1 MAKAIRTGKVYK
13 FNTSRVGPRK
23 ATISCEQGE
32 CSLDSEVEI
41 MGIQIHFQGKA
52 EITPELPEGWILQG
66 NNNKMLIFSLSGVAI
81 KKQIL
86 FTYKGKINISNL
98 ILSDKNANK
107 VTCGRQI
114 SRDDWESQSDSLS
127 SDTTNWDQME
137 IKKTKYKIRKTIYN
151 LPDYNLPEVDKKQI
165 KRQKRKSQ
173 TTYRSTKGSG
183 SIGGY

>member
-52 EITPELPEGWILQG
+52 EITPQLPEGWILQG
-66 NNNKMLIFSLSGVAI
+66 NNNKMLIVSLSGVAI
-81 KKQIL
+81 KKQTL

-107 VTCGRQI
+107 VTCG
-114 SRDDWESQSDSLS
+114 SKTNRDDWERQPYSLS
-127 SDTTNWDQME
+127 SDTTNWNEME
-137 IKKTKYKIRKTIYN
+137 IKKTTDKIRKTIYN

-165 KRQKRKSQ
+165 KKQRRTRA
-173 TTYRSTKGSG
+173 TTTTGSG

>member
-66 NNNKMLIFSLSGVAI
+66 NNNKMLMVSLSGVAI
-81 KKQIL
+81 KKQTL
-86 FTYKGKINISNL
+86 FTYKGKINIANV
-98 ILSDKNANK
+98 ILSDKDANK
-107 VTCGRQI
+107 VTCGSKT
-114 SRDDWESQSDSLS
+114 SRDDWQSQYNQLDSDA
-127 SDTTNWDQME
+127 TNWDEME

-165 KRQKRKSQ
+165 KKQQRRTRA
-173 TTYRSTKGSG
+173 TTTTGSG

>member
-52 EITPELPEGWILQG
+52 EITPKLPEGWILQG
-66 NNNKMLIFSLSGVAI
+66 NNNKMLIVSLSGVPI
-81 KKQIL
+81 KKQTI

-127 SDTTNWDQME
+127 SDTTNWNEME
-137 IKKTKYKIRKTIYN
+137 IKKTTDKIRKTIYN

-165 KRQKRKSQ
+165 KKQRRTRAA
-173 TTYRSTKGSG
+173 TTTSSG

>member
-52 EITPELPEGWILQG
+52 EITPQLPEGWILQG
-66 NNNKMLIFSLSGVAI
+66 NNNKMLIVSLSGVPI
-81 KKQIL
+81 KKQTI

-98 ILSDKNANK
+98 ILSE
-107 VTCGRQI
+107 C
-114 SRDDWESQSDSLS
+114 
-127 SDTTNWDQME
+127 
-137 IKKTKYKIRKTIYN
+137 
-151 LPDYNLPEVDKKQI
+151 
-165 KRQKRKSQ
+165 
-173 TTYRSTKGSG
+173 
-183 SIGGY
+183 IGVR

>member
-1 MAKAIRTGKVYK
+1 MEKAIRTGKVYK

-32 CSLDSEVEI
+32 CNLDSEVDI
-41 MGIQIHFQGKA
+41 MGIQVHFQGKA
-52 EITPELPEGWILQG
+52 EITPQLPEGWILKG
-66 NNNKMLIFSLSGVAI
+66 NNNKMLIVSLSGVPI
-81 KKQIL
+81 KKQTI

-114 SRDDWESQSDSLS
+114 SRDDWENQPNHLDSDA
-127 SDTTNWDQME
+127 TNWDEME
-137 IKKTKYKIRKTIYN
+137 IKKSTDKIRKTIYN

-165 KRQKRKSQ
+165 KKQQRRTRLSG
-173 TTYRSTKGSG
+173 TTGSG

>member
-32 CSLDSEVEI
+32 CNLDSEVDI
-41 MGIQIHFQGKA
+41 MGIQVHFKGKA
-52 EITPELPEGWILQG
+52 EITPQLPEGWILQG
-66 NNNKMLIFSLSGVAI
+66 NNNKMIMFALSGVAI
-81 KKQIL
+81 KKQTL

-107 VTCGRQI
+107 VTCGRNV
-114 SRDDWESQSDSLS
+114 SRDDWENQPNHLDSDA
-127 SDTTNWDQME
+127 TNWDEME
-137 IKKTKYKIRKTIYN
+137 IKKSTDKIRKTIYN

-165 KRQKRKSQ
+165 KKQQRRTRA
-173 TTYRSTKGSG
+173 TTTTGSG
-183 SIGGY
+183 SMGGY

>member
-32 CSLDSEVEI
+32 CNLDSEVDI
-41 MGIQIHFQGKA
+41 MGIQVHFKGNA
-52 EITPELPEGWILQG
+52 EITPQLPEGWILQG
-66 NNNKMLIFSLSGVAI
+66 NNNKMIMFALSGVAI
-81 KKQIL
+81 KKQTL

-114 SRDDWESQSDSLS
+114 SRDDWENQPNHLDSDAS
-127 SDTTNWDQME
+127 NWDEME
-137 IKKTKYKIRKTIYN
+137 IKKSTDKIRKTIYN

-165 KRQKRKSQ
+165 KKQQRRTRA
-173 TTYRSTKGSG
+173 TTTTGSG
-183 SIGGY
+183 SMGGY

>member
-32 CSLDSEVEI
+32 CNLDSEVDI
-41 MGIQIHFQGKA
+41 MGIQVHFKGKA
-52 EITPELPEGWILQG
+52 EITPQLPEGWILQG
-66 NNNKMLIFSLSGVAI
+66 NNNKMLIVSLSGVPI
-81 KKQIL
+81 KKQTI

-107 VTCGRQI
+107 VTCGRNV
-114 SRDDWESQSDSLS
+114 SRDDWQSQGNKLDSDA
-127 SDTTNWDQME
+127 TNWDEME
-137 IKKTKYKIRKTIYN
+137 IKKSTDKIRKTIYN

-165 KRQKRKSQ
+165 KKQRRTRA
-173 TTYRSTKGSG
+173 TTTTGSG

>member
-52 EITPELPEGWILQG
+52 EITPQLPEGWILQG
-66 NNNKMLIFSLSGVAI
+66 NNNKMLIVSLSGVPI
-81 KKQIL
+81 KKQTI

-137 IKKTKYKIRKTIYN
+137 IKKTKYNIRKTIYN

-165 KRQKRKSQ
+165 KKQRRTRA
-173 TTYRSTKGSG
+173 TTTTGSG
-183 SIGGY
+183 SMGGY

>member
-32 CSLDSEVEI
+32 CAIDSEVDI

-52 EITPELPEGWILQG
+52 EITPQLPEGWILQG

-81 KKQIL
+81 KKQTL
-86 FTYKGKINISNL
+86 FTYKGKINISNV
-98 ILSDKNANK
+98 ILSDKDANK
-107 VTCGRQI
+107 VTCGSKT
-114 SRDDWESQSDSLS
+114 SRDDWENQLNNLDSDA
-127 SDTTNWDQME
+127 TNWDEME
-137 IKKTKYKIRKTIYN
+137 IKKTTDKIRKTIYN

-165 KRQKRKSQ
+165 KKQRRTRAA
-173 TTYRSTKGSG
+173 TTTGSG

>member
-52 EITPELPEGWILQG
+52 EITPQLPEGWILQG
-66 NNNKMLIFSLSGVAI
+66 NNNKMLIVSLSGVPI
-81 KKQIL
+81 KKQTI

-127 SDTTNWDQME
+127 SDTTNWNEME
-137 IKKTKYKIRKTIYN
+137 IKKTTDKIRKTIYN

-165 KRQKRKSQ
+165 KKQQRRTRLSG
-173 TTYRSTKGSG
+173 TTGSG

>member
-32 CSLDSEVEI
+32 CNLDSEVDI
-41 MGIQIHFQGKA
+41 MGIQIHFKGKV
-52 EITPELPEGWILQG
+52 EITPQLPEGWILQG
-66 NNNKMLIFSLSGVAI
+66 NNNKMIMFALSGVAI
-81 KKQIL
+81 KKQTL

-114 SRDDWESQSDSLS
+114 SRDDWENQPNHLDSDA
-127 SDTTNWDQME
+127 TNWDEME
-137 IKKTKYKIRKTIYN
+137 IKKSTDKIRKTIYN

-165 KRQKRKSQ
+165 KKQQRRTRA
-173 TTYRSTKGSG
+173 TTTTGSG
-183 SIGGY
+183 SMGGY

>member
-1 MAKAIRTGKVYK
+1 MAKAIKTGKVYK

-32 CSLDSEVEI
+32 CNLDSEVDI
-41 MGIQIHFQGKA
+41 MGIQVHFKGKA
-52 EITPELPEGWILQG
+52 EITPQLPEGWILQG
-66 NNNKMLIFSLSGVAI
+66 NNNKMIMFALSGVAI
-81 KKQIL
+81 KKQTL

-114 SRDDWESQSDSLS
+114 SRDDWENQPNHLDSDA
-127 SDTTNWDQME
+127 TNWDEME
-137 IKKTKYKIRKTIYN
+137 IKKSTDKIRKTIYN

-165 KRQKRKSQ
+165 KKQQRRTRA
-173 TTYRSTKGSG
+173 TTTTGSG
-183 SIGGY
+183 SMGGY